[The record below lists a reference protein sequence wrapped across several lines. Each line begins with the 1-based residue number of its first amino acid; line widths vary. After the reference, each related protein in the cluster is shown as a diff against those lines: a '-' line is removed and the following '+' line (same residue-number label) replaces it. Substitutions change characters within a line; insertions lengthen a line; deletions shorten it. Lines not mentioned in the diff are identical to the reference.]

1 MTDSFEKTP
10 DPLERLLAPPA
21 SAAGGDAALRE
32 AVFRRTAG
40 VLRRRRRLL
49 ALARG
54 GALAACYLAGL
65 LTTHGLERRPA
76 APSPVPVAPPPQAGA
91 PAAHD
96 PPAAVSALAAEWQA
110 FDSPDRG
117 AELYRRAGD
126 RYLTEEADPLA
137 AVRCYGNALNAGAAQ
152 ELAFDADDSWLLMAI
167 KDARQKE
174 KRDANA
180 TN

>member
-1 MTDSFEKTP
+1 VTDFFDKAP
-10 DPLERLLAPPA
+10 DPLEALLAPPVA
-21 SAAGGDAALRE
+21 PGGDAGLRE
-32 AVFRRTAG
+32 AVFRRTAE
-40 VLRRRRRLL
+40 VLRRRRRLR

-65 LTTHGLERRPA
+65 LATHGLEHRPPA
-76 APSPVPVAPPPQAGA
+76 APTESLTRPPQAGA
-91 PAAHD
+91 PVV

-137 AVRCYGNALNAGAAQ
+137 AVRCYGNALNSGTAQ
-152 ELAFDADDSWLLMAI
+152 DLAFDANDSWLLMAI